1 MLMLRGVAGFLFLS
15 AAFVH
20 AANIEGTVSDAVGG
34 ELLGRV
40 QIVVL
45 ENGTETVTSEDGTF
59 QLRNLKVGK
68 YTLRLNAVR
77 YRTVTVVLT
86 LASPEENKQLQVT
99 LAPDNFQ
106 RTDKVEV
113 HGDVFQGVDS
123 PAINEANLTSSEI
136 KEASTVFADDPF
148 RALQSLPG
156 VSASGNNELLAQFSV
171 MGAPFAS
178 VGVYLDDV
186 LVQSPFHSLADF
198 ANGASLSLLTSE
210 TTEEMKLLPV
220 AYPEKYGD
228 AIGAALDIRTREGS
242 RTSPVFRTS
251 VGLADSDFLGEG
263 QLGGAKRGSWLASAR
278 KSYLGYLLHS
288 LGRNDF
294 ADVSFY
300 DADLKLTYDLTP
312 NQSVNAHLLGGHTDV
327 QNRGAVV
334 GVNDTKAGAS
344 DFYFYRAGWRW
355 NVGHDLLLDSRAAY
369 IRHPFIDSNISGQEL
384 YNDSYSEWA
393 GGSSVVW
400 SWRRE
405 HILEAGMTLRRL
417 QDRFSYFGYAAPGQP
432 PNSSTRMK
440 EADLRGLGY
449 VQQASTLFHGRL
461 HVLGGLRWDD
471 QQRLDTRPFMP
482 QVSAALQAGP
492 STQLQFGVG
501 RYNQFLFPDSYRP
514 YPICSILSEAF
525 QRATHY
531 SAAVEQRLGED
542 TRIRLSGFDRQTENF
557 EAVQHSPGCPTTT
570 AQGRFSIGKG
580 WSRGMQLVLQ
590 RRSANRLSGWV
601 GYTLVFANQSYPAFL
616 AQTPSIQ
623 YLPSLE
629 DQRHSLNAFAS
640 YRLTPSV
647 NLSGKLLY
655 GSGFP
660 VFVAATSAPVP
671 ALIQRLPAY
680 ARLDFRIDKNWAF
693 TRWKTTLY
701 GEVLNVT
708 NHNNVFATGFQSGS
722 PQPLMAKERALPV
735 VPTAGLVFEF

>member
-1 MLMLRGVAGFLFLS
+1 MLRRLAGFLLLC
-15 AAFVH
+15 AAFAH
-20 AANIEGTVSDAVGG
+20 AANIKGAVSDAVGG
-34 ELLGRV
+34 EPLGRV
-40 QIVVL
+40 QVVVV

-59 QLRNLKVGK
+59 QLRNLNPGK
-68 YTLRLNAVR
+68 YTIRLNAVR
-77 YRTVTVVLT
+77 YRTVTVALT
-86 LASPEENKQLQVT
+86 LSSAEENKELEVT

-123 PAINEANLTSSEI
+123 PAINETNLTSSEI

-171 MGAPFAS
+171 MGAPFAN

-186 LVQSPFHSLADF
+186 LTQNPFHSVADF

-228 AIGAALDIRTREGS
+228 AIGAALDIHTREGS
-242 RTSPVFRTS
+242 RTSPAFRTS
-251 VGLADSDFLGEG
+251 AGLADSDFLGEG
-263 QLGGAKRGSWLASAR
+263 QLGRSKRGSWLASAR
-278 KSYLGYLLHS
+278 NSYLGYLLHS
-288 LGRNDF
+288 LGRSDF

-312 NQSVNAHLLGGHTDV
+312 NQTVNAHLLGGHTDAK
-327 QNRGAVV
+327 NRGAVV
-334 GVNDTKAGAS
+334 GVNDTKTGAS

-355 NVGHDLLLDSRAAY
+355 NVSHDLLLDSRAAY
-369 IRHPFIDSNISGQEL
+369 IRHPFIDSNNAGQEL
-384 YNDSYSEWA
+384 YNDSYSEWV
-393 GGSSVVW
+393 GGSSAVW
-400 SWRRE
+400 NWRKS
-405 HILEAGMTLRRL
+405 HVLEGGVTLRRL
-417 QDRFSYFGYAAPGQP
+417 QDRFTYFGYTAPGQP
-432 PNSSTRMK
+432 PNSSTRMM
-440 EADLRGLGY
+440 EADLRALGY
-449 VQQASTLFHGRL
+449 TQQASTLFHGRL

-471 QQRLDTRPFMP
+471 QQRLDSRPFLP
-482 QVSAALQAGP
+482 QVSAAYQVGP

-501 RYNQFLFPDSYRP
+501 RYNQFLFPDTFRP
-514 YPICSILSEAF
+514 DPICSILTESL

-531 SAAVEQRLGED
+531 TAAVEQRLGD
-542 TRIRLSGFDRQTENF
+542 ATRIRLSGFDRQTENF
-557 EAVQHSPGCPTTT
+557 ESVQHSPGCPATTSQAT
-570 AQGRFSIGKG
+570 FSIGTG
-580 WSRGMQLVLQ
+580 SSRGMQLVLQ
-590 RRSANRLSGWV
+590 RRSANRLSGWI
-601 GYTLVFANQSYPAFL
+601 GYTLVFAQQVNSAVINGKNYA
-616 AQTPSIQ
+616 Q
-623 YLPSLE
+623 YLPALE

-640 YRLTPSV
+640 YRLTPSI

-655 GSGFP
+655 GSGYP
-660 VFVAATSAPVP
+660 VSVFANVLGQPPFV
-671 ALIQRLPAY
+671 QRLPAY
-680 ARLDFRIDKNWAF
+680 ARLDFRVDKSWAL

-708 NHNNVFATGFQSGS
+708 NHNNVFATGFQAGS
-722 PQPLMAKERALPV
+722 PQPVMATERALPL